1 MDGKNKVIIGA
12 GIGLGLLGAGAVIKL
27 TKSENERGQKDML
40 QFEYE
45 GSCKEVEPIKELS
58 PAEKEK
64 ISDMVK
70 GMSESELRVVLENI
84 PVGLMFDE
92 VLTRLAHYNAF
103 ASQIQNAMEYL
114 PK

>member
-1 MDGKNKVIIGA
+1 MILSEKEMDEQ
-12 GIGLGLLGAGAVIKL
+12 LEMY
-27 TKSENERGQKDML
+27 TM
-40 QFEYE
+40 YE
-45 GSCKEVEPIKELS
+45 GELIKTLTQ
-58 PAEKEK
+58 AEKEK

-70 GMSESELRVVLENI
+70 GMSETELRIVLENI